1 MVMNAQFAAQ
11 ESELTKL
18 KHEIELKD
26 QEIQMVKLYHQQLNS
41 KSIMQND
48 YQPVS
53 NGKIGVNF

>member
-1 MVMNAQFAAQ
+1 MNAKFAAQ

-41 KSIMQND
+41 KSIMQSD
-48 YQPVS
+48 YQPVN
-53 NGKIGVNF
+53 NGKLGINF